1 MAQDPERDDE
11 ERDQD
16 QLLTS
21 HALDMVALWDSSNI
35 DAEVEADMIRG
46 VLDSNGIPTLMMGG
60 ASQFPNLG
68 FQVLVPRGKVMEAQ
82 RLIEEAQGGGAG
94 SGGGGGVGVGRR
106 EVGARRRAARQGL

>member
-21 HALDMVALWDSSNI
+21 HALDMVPLWDSSTI

-46 VLDSNGIPTLMMGG
+46 VLDSNGIPTLLGG
-60 ASQFPNLG
+60 AVSQFPNLG
-68 FQVLVPRGKVMEAQ
+68 FQVLVPRGKVLEAR
-82 RLIEEAQGGGAG
+82 RLIEEAKAAG
-94 SGGGGGVGVGRR
+94 P
-106 EVGARRRAARQGL
+106 AAAAAGELASEEQK

>member
-1 MAQDPERDDE
+1 MAQDPEPNDE

-46 VLDSNGIPTLMMGG
+46 VLDSNGIPTLLVGG
-60 ASQFPNLG
+60 SEFPNLG
-68 FQVLVPRGKVMEAQ
+68 FQVLVPRGKIMEAQ
-82 RLIEEAQGGGAG
+82 QLIEEATKAG
-94 SGGGGGVGVGRR
+94 P
-106 EVGARRRAARQGL
+106 EAAAAGELASEEEK

>member
-35 DAEVEADMIRG
+35 DSEVEADMIRG
-46 VLDSNGIPTLMMGG
+46 VLDSNGIPTLVVG
-60 ASQFPNLG
+60 APQYPNLG
-68 FQVLVPRGKVMEAQ
+68 FQVQVPRGKVMEAQ
-82 RLIEEAQGGGAG
+82 RLLEEA
-94 SGGGGGVGVGRR
+94 
-106 EVGARRRAARQGL
+106 RAAGPEAAAAGELASEEQK

>member
-21 HALDMVALWDSSNI
+21 HALDMVALWDSSAV

-46 VLDSNGIPTLMMGG
+46 VLDSGGIPTLLVG
-60 ASQFPNLG
+60 ASQYPNLG
-68 FQVLVPRGKVMEAQ
+68 FQVLVPRGKVVEAQ
-82 RLIEEAQGGGAG
+82 RLIEEA
-94 SGGGGGVGVGRR
+94 
-106 EVGARRRAARQGL
+106 RAAGPAAAAAGELASEEER

>member
-21 HALDMVALWDSSNI
+21 HALDMVPLWDSSNI

-46 VLDSNGIPTLMMGG
+46 VLDSNGIPTLRMGG
-60 ASQFPNLG
+60 SEFPNLG

-82 RLIEEAQGGGAG
+82 RLIEEAKAAG
-94 SGGGGGVGVGRR
+94 P
-106 EVGARRRAARQGL
+106 AAAATGELASEEEK

>member
-46 VLDSNGIPTLMMGG
+46 VLDSNGIPTLLIG
-60 ASQFPNLG
+60 ASQYPNLG
-68 FQVLVPRGKVMEAQ
+68 FQVMVPRGKVVEAQ
-82 RLIEEAQGGGAG
+82 RLIEEAKAAG
-94 SGGGGGVGVGRR
+94 P
-106 EVGARRRAARQGL
+106 AAAAAGELASEEEK